1 MTRVKV
7 FSSYHENELDILMNK
22 WLAEHSDINIRDI
35 KLSSSLASV
44 NEDGIPLFTAMVIFT
59 PHTAPI

>member
-35 KLSSSLASV
+35 KLSSSLASI

-59 PHTAPI
+59 PRSTPI

>member
-59 PHTAPI
+59 PRSTPI

>member
-44 NEDGIPLFTAMVIFT
+44 NEDGIPLLTAMVIFN
-59 PHTAPI
+59 PRTAPI

>member
-59 PHTAPI
+59 PRAAPI

>member
-59 PHTAPI
+59 SRTAPI

>member
-44 NEDGIPLFTAMVIFT
+44 NEDGIPLFIAMVIFT
-59 PHTAPI
+59 PRTAPI

>member
-22 WLAEHSDINIRDI
+22 WLAEHSNINIRDI

-59 PHTAPI
+59 PCTAPV

>member
-44 NEDGIPLFTAMVIFT
+44 NEDGIPLSTAMVIFA
-59 PHTAPI
+59 PRTAPI

>member
-1 MTRVKV
+1 
-7 FSSYHENELDILMNK
+7 MNK

-44 NEDGIPLFTAMVIFT
+44 NEDGIPLFTAMVIFN
-59 PHTAPI
+59 PRTAPI

>member
-7 FSSYHENELDILMNK
+7 FSTYHENELDILINK
-22 WLAEHSDINIRDI
+22 WLAEHPDINIRDI

-59 PHTAPI
+59 LRTAPI

>member
-7 FSSYHENELDILMNK
+7 FSTYHENELDILINK
-22 WLAEHSDINIRDI
+22 WLAEHPDINIRDI

-44 NEDGIPLFTAMVIFT
+44 NEDGIPLFTAMVIFILR
-59 PHTAPI
+59 TAPI

>member
-44 NEDGIPLFTAMVIFT
+44 K
-59 PHTAPI
+59 

>member
-44 NEDGIPLFTAMVIFT
+44 NEDGIPLFTAMVIFA

>member
-22 WLAEHSDINIRDI
+22 WLAEHPDINIRDI

-44 NEDGIPLFTAMVIFT
+44 NNGIPLFTAMVIFA
-59 PHTAPI
+59 PRTAPI

>member
-22 WLAEHSDINIRDI
+22 WLAEHSNINIRDI

-59 PHTAPI
+59 PRSTPI

>member
-7 FSSYHENELDILMNK
+7 FITYHENELDILMNK
-22 WLAEHSDINIRDI
+22 WLAEHPDINIRDI
-35 KLSSSLASV
+35 KLSSSLASA

-59 PHTAPI
+59 PRTAPI

>member
-22 WLAEHSDINIRDI
+22 WLAEHPDINIRDI
-35 KLSSSLASV
+35 KLSSSLASI
-44 NEDGIPLFTAMVIFT
+44 NEDGIPLFTAMVIF
-59 PHTAPI
+59 APRTEPI